1 MDHIGQK
8 IKTLRKTANLTQEG
22 LAELLGVSSQ
32 AVSKWEVGSA
42 SPDLSLIAPLCRV
55 FGCSADELLGI
66 GRQESP
72 GAGNRNSLPGLYIG
86 RPDDG
91 KTMVKASFEI
101 TADRLDFDAVR
112 NKLSMEPVL
121 CRKKEEFPLVSRQKG
136 LAKDQC
142 LFSTLY
148 REMTE
153 LSDPEPLL
161 NLLLDDLLG
170 KENIINELKKEY
182 QASTRFVV
190 TFSTF
195 RNPQIRFSGR
205 LLDFLCA
212 TQTALDVDSYIYQL
226 ST

>member
-153 LSDPEPLL
+153 LSDD
-161 NLLLDDLLG
+161 LLDDLLG